1 MKKVSKLDEYLFDL
15 NGYLIIENALTKKEL
30 KDLNKILDKLK
41 SLKNNEWA
49 GYVHGHNYGGKEG
62 LNLQQIYEAGKPFEK
77 LIDHP
82 SWINHM
88 LHFVGGKNTFDQHHG
103 PLFIDEN
110 FANIRGP
117 GEAIGIHSG
126 HHEGLQR
133 NHFRFQEG
141 KFHCGQVN
149 ILLALRDIGPGDGGT
164 VIIPSSHK
172 SNIRHPEFEKHS
184 MKKGKVTSAE
194 NMTASKEI
202 YLKAGDGLLFVDSLC
217 HGSAKRT
224 NKGERRIVVYRY
236 GPSWGF
242 FRHPYRPSKKLLSNL
257 TEFQK
262 KIVMP
267 HDQVLSPNN
276 KENKI
281 I

>member
-1 MKKVSKLDEYLFDL
+1 MEPSKIEKYLFDL
-15 NGYLIIENALTKKEL
+15 NGYIIIKNALTKREVS
-30 KDLNKILDKLK
+30 DCNKIIDNLK
-41 SLKNNEWA
+41 NLKNNEWK

-82 SWINHM
+82 SWIYHM
-88 LHFVGGKNTFDQHHG
+88 QEFVGGKGTFDHQHG

-110 FANIRGP
+110 FANVRGP

-126 HHEGLQR
+126 NPEGIQR
-133 NHFRFQEG
+133 NHYRYQDG
-141 KFHCGQVN
+141 KFHCSQVN
-149 ILLALRDIGPGDGGT
+149 ILIALTKIGPGDGGT

-172 SNIRHPEFEKHS
+172 SNIQHPEYKENK
-184 MKKGKVTSAE
+184 MKKNKVTSAE
-194 NMTASKEI
+194 NMTGSFEV
-202 YLKAGDGLLFVDSLC
+202 YLDAGDALLFVDSLC

-242 FRHPYRPSKKLLSNL
+242 FRHPYRPSTELLKRL
-257 TEFQK
+257 TKFQR

-267 HDQVLSPNN
+267 HEKVLTPSN
-276 KENKI
+276 
-281 I
+281 